1 MCARPP
7 TAQPACREAAVAATR
22 LWRALAALGSPAAR
36 RPLLIAARCVRALF
50 AADDRPACADAARLA
65 GLVGGVLAAAGAK
78 GADLPEDRADTMFHL
93 YDGGGVTALGP
104 AVLIR
109 KSLFDRVS
117 LTGSYFVDI
126 VSNASI
132 DVVTTASPYHET
144 RKEAGLGLDY
154 VYHDAT
160 ISLSGTHSKEP
171 DYTAD
176 STSVDVTQDVFGG
189 MTTVSIGY
197 TRGWDTVGK
206 HGSPTFSASANHWQY
221 RLGATQ
227 VLTPRWLMSLN
238 LESVSDQGYLQSP
251 YRVAR
256 LFGAAI
262 PERDPST
269 RTGRAALVRVVGDI
283 GSRGAVRVQYR
294 YFWDTWDI
302 SAHTAELGYS
312 RHLGERWLVD
322 AYFRYYKQ
330 NHALFYGDNFT
341 AERTYMSRN
350 RQLSTF
356 WDAGPGLKTSYSV
369 GRYASRFDV
378 KVNAAYQWLRFQYSD
393 FTDIRNGKL
402 YSFNA
407 SVLELQLSATY

>member
-1 MCARPP
+1 
-7 TAQPACREAAVAATR
+7 VAATR
-22 LWRALAALGSPAAR
+22 GGRAPALPGSPGM
-36 RPLLIAARCVRALF
+36 RPLLAVAGRCIRALIGT
-50 AADDRPACADAARLA
+50 DDRTACADGARLA

-117 LTGSYFVDI
+117 VTGSYYVDM

-154 VYHDAT
+154 VYHDAR

-189 MTTVSIGY
+189 MTTVSLGY

-206 HGSPTFSASANHWQY
+206 HGSPTFSAQANHWQY
-221 RLGATQ
+221 RFGVTQ
-227 VLTPRWLMSLN
+227 ILTPRWLMSLN
-238 LESVSDQGYLQSP
+238 LESVSDSGYLQSP

-256 LFGAAI
+256 VFGAAV
-262 PERDPST
+262 PERDPTT
-269 RTGRAALVRVVGDI
+269 RTGRAVLLRAVGDI
-283 GSRGAVRVQYR
+283 GSRSAVHVQYR
-294 YFWDTWDI
+294 YFWDTWNI

-312 RHLGERWLVD
+312 RHVGERWLAD
-322 AYFRYYKQ
+322 AYFRYYRQ
-330 NHALFYGDNFT
+330 DHALFYSDNFR
-341 AERTYMSRN
+341 AEETYMSRN
-350 RQLSTF
+350 RQLGTF
-356 WDAGPGLKTSYSV
+356 WDAGPGLKTSYAV
-369 GRYASRFDV
+369 GRFASRFDV

-393 FTDIRNGKL
+393 FTDIRTGKL

-407 SVLELQLSATY
+407 SVLEFQVSATY

>member
-1 MCARPP
+1 
-7 TAQPACREAAVAATR
+7 VAWCT
-22 LWRALAALGSPAAR
+22 RALARARVQPA
-36 RPLLIAARCVRALF
+36 
-50 AADDRPACADAARLA
+50 DGARLA
-65 GLVGGVLAAAGAK
+65 GLLGGVLAAARAGGAE
-78 GADLPEDRADTMFHL
+78 LPEDRADTMFHL

-117 LTGSYFVDI
+117 LSGAYYLDM

-144 RKEAGLGLDY
+144 RKEGALSLDY
-154 VYHDAT
+154 VYHNSL

-171 DYTAD
+171 DYSAD
-176 STSVDVTQDVFGG
+176 SASVDVAQDVFGG
-189 MTTVSIGY
+189 MTTVSVGY

-206 HGSPTFSASANHWQY
+206 HGTPAFSAPANHWQY
-221 RLGATQ
+221 RLGVTQ

-238 LESVSDQGYLQSP
+238 LESVSDDGYLQSP

-256 LFGAAI
+256 VFGAAV

-269 RTGRAALVRVVGDI
+269 RTGRAALLRVAGDI

-294 YFWDTWDI
+294 YFWDTWGI
-302 SAHTAELGYS
+302 GAHTAEAGYS
-312 RHLGERWLVD
+312 RHFADRWLVD
-322 AYFRYYKQ
+322 GYVRYYRQ
-330 NHALFYGDNFT
+330 SHALFYSNNF
-341 AERTYMSRN
+341 ANEMTYMSRN

-356 WDAGPGLKTSYSV
+356 WDVGPGVKATYSA
-369 GRYASRFDV
+369 GRIASRFDI
-378 KVNAAYQWLRFQYSD
+378 KVTTAYQWLRFQYSD
-393 FTDIRNGKL
+393 FTDIRTGQL

-407 SVLELQLSATY
+407 SLLELFVSATY